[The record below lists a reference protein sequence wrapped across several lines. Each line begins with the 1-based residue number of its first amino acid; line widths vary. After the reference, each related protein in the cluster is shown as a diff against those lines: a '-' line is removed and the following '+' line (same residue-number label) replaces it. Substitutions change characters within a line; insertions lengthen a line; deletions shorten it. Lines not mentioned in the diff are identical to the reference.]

1 MDEQARDERTT
12 GLRPRAGRDRARLS
26 PRRAT
31 RINPSFSPDEHARV
45 LAAARRAGL
54 TPTGYVALAALAAAV
69 GAPTAAPASSAQYE
83 ALRDLQA
90 DLFDLR
96 NAVNRVGTNLNQAVA
111 ALNATGNA
119 PVWLETVAAMCARNL
134 TTLDEIT
141 SAIHR
146 RIR

>member
-1 MDEQARDERTT
+1 MDEQARDERAT
-12 GLRPRAGRDRARLS
+12 GPRPRAGRDRTRVS
-26 PRRAT
+26 PRRGA
-31 RINPSFSPDEHARV
+31 RINPSFSPEEHVRV

-54 TPTGYVALAALAAAV
+54 TPTGYVALAALAAAD
-69 GAPTAAPASSAQYE
+69 GESPAAPASSAQYE

-90 DLFDLR
+90 DLFDVR

-119 PVWLETVAAMCARNL
+119 PAWLETVAAMCARNL
-134 TTLDEIT
+134 TALDEIT